1 MSKKLIKIN
10 ILTPAKF
17 LRFRNLEPFSAS
29 GLLCECKY
37 QDGTKEYLPQPY
49 IIVPEF
55 KESGNYQVKIYKDK
69 KATTEEPLLFTT
81 YQVEYINSKDSKL
94 KENKEIVTDYTI
106 KKGYFEI
113 ENNSSLS
120 LFIYKKYKKEN
131 VIPIY
136 IAKKYNDDYKKFM
149 EEWGDEFDDD
159 VIDEVI
165 EEAKKKNINIVFK
178 EVK

>member
-17 LRFRNLEPFSAS
+17 LKFRNLEPFSAS
-29 GLLCECKY
+29 GLLCECEY
-37 QDGTKEYLPQPY
+37 SDGTKEYLPQPY

-55 KESGNYQVKIYKDK
+55 KESGKYKVVIYKSEK
-69 KATTEEPLLFTT
+69 EKSVYTEYE
-81 YQVEYINSKDSKL
+81 VEYINSKDSNSSL
-94 KENKEIVTDYTI
+94 KENKEVVTDYSI

-113 ENNSSLS
+113 KDDSPLS
-120 LFIYKKYKKEN
+120 LFTYKKDKKEN
-131 VIPIY
+131 VIPIF
-136 IAKKYNDDYKKFM
+136 ISKKYNGDYNMFM
-149 EEWGDEFDDD
+149 KEWGEMYDDD

-165 EEAKKKNINIVFK
+165 EEAKKQNIEIVFK